1 MIRYALTA
9 ISLLICCCC
18 TVAATRSDE
27 PHVSYIFPAG
37 GQRGTMVHFHV
48 GGHNLHDAC
57 PLEMLGPGIQAP
69 AQLVRGRNNLWFEG
83 PVIPLPDS
91 QRGEDY
97 PWPQE
102 GSLTI
107 DAQTPLGVRRWRV
120 STSQGVT
127 ASMRFVV
134 GDFPEIVE
142 QEIDGRPLPTPVDIP
157 VTINGR
163 IFPREDVDVWTF
175 EARAGQSYV
184 CEVMAA
190 RLGSPL
196 DARLA
201 VLDPMGEKVA
211 ENADTVNGDPRLIF
225 TAAHDG
231 VYQLHLHDM
240 DYGGLQHYV
249 YRLTISAEPYVSSIY
264 PLGGRRGTA
273 LPVQIQGMNIG
284 SSAEL
289 RLPDQGH
296 QARHTLEYDAS
307 HSNEFVTE
315 LSDLPEF
322 VEQTQLGESLQFS
335 VPGVLNGR
343 IIQPGEHDV
352 WSFQAQTGEQFDFEV
367 HAARLGSRLDSTI
380 AVIGADGK
388 ELGVNDDAE
397 NGQPDSRLAFT
408 APSDGNYQLLVRD
421 TFAHRGGPDFAY
433 RIHATRPA
441 EAAPDFQLILPAD
454 ALTLTRGAEARLKI
468 ACRRPPHFK
477 APIELHVDGLPQ
489 HVSVSGTTIGENAT
503 ETQLTFKATAEA
515 AIQVCRLRIRGTANV
530 QETALER
537 AATLPPAFPLDM
549 EVDHLM
555 LAVAIPTPFKIVG
568 DFETRYAARG
578 ATYLRHYRIDRG
590 GYEGPLMIRLA
601 ERQVRHLQGVQGP
614 VLTIPAGQNEFDYPV
629 HLAPWMEVGRTS
641 RTCLMGIGEVHE
653 PDGSRH
659 TVSYT
664 SHAQNDQIIVLVDPG
679 QMAVRLDRDSL
690 RAEPGS
696 RTTLPV
702 RVERG
707 PALTGHVRVELIV
720 PAHMQGVS
728 ASAIELAR
736 DQSSGSLAITF
747 ADAPLGPLNMP
758 VTVRAT
764 TLVEGHSYTAETP
777 LSLVP

>member
-142 QEIDGRPLPTPVDIP
+142 QEIDGRPLPTPVDVP

-264 PLGGRRGTA
+264 PLGGRRG
-273 LPVQIQGMNIG
+273 PHCQC
-284 SSAEL
+284 
-289 RLPDQGH
+289 R
-296 QARHTLEYDAS
+296 
-307 HSNEFVTE
+307 
-315 LSDLPEF
+315 
-322 VEQTQLGESLQFS
+322 
-335 VPGVLNGR
+335 
-343 IIQPGEHDV
+343 
-352 WSFQAQTGEQFDFEV
+352 
-367 HAARLGSRLDSTI
+367 
-380 AVIGADGK
+380 
-388 ELGVNDDAE
+388 
-397 NGQPDSRLAFT
+397 
-408 APSDGNYQLLVRD
+408 
-421 TFAHRGGPDFAY
+421 Y
-433 RIHATRPA
+433 RA
-441 EAAPDFQLILPAD
+441 
-454 ALTLTRGAEARLKI
+454 
-468 ACRRPPHFK
+468 
-477 APIELHVDGLPQ
+477 
-489 HVSVSGTTIGENAT
+489 
-503 ETQLTFKATAEA
+503 
-515 AIQVCRLRIRGTANV
+515 
-530 QETALER
+530 
-537 AATLPPAFPLDM
+537 
-549 EVDHLM
+549 
-555 LAVAIPTPFKIVG
+555 
-568 DFETRYAARG
+568 
-578 ATYLRHYRIDRG
+578 
-590 GYEGPLMIRLA
+590 
-601 ERQVRHLQGVQGP
+601 
-614 VLTIPAGQNEFDYPV
+614 
-629 HLAPWMEVGRTS
+629 
-641 RTCLMGIGEVHE
+641 
-653 PDGSRH
+653 
-659 TVSYT
+659 
-664 SHAQNDQIIVLVDPG
+664 
-679 QMAVRLDRDSL
+679 
-690 RAEPGS
+690 
-696 RTTLPV
+696 
-702 RVERG
+702 
-707 PALTGHVRVELIV
+707 
-720 PAHMQGVS
+720 
-728 ASAIELAR
+728 
-736 DQSSGSLAITF
+736 
-747 ADAPLGPLNMP
+747 
-758 VTVRAT
+758 
-764 TLVEGHSYTAETP
+764 
-777 LSLVP
+777 